1 MANDY
6 EGFKKNVYALTSI
19 DLNSYK
25 ERQMK
30 RRIDTL
36 ICLLYTSPSPRDA

>member
-25 ERQMK
+25 ERQATMSMLQQS
-30 RRIDTL
+30 RRTRY
-36 ICLLYTSPSPRDA
+36 CLKNL